1 MKTLISGIAAAEVGF
16 VLALTLSIGKAGAAD
31 YPERRL
37 VAIVP
42 YAAGSTTDTM
52 ARRISPPLAKA
63 LGQQVIIENKPGA
76 DGRIGTDAM
85 TKAAPDGYT
94 ILFTGAAI
102 AMTPAIRKNISW
114 DPVRQIQPVAEL
126 GESAYV
132 IVVNPSVPAN
142 NLAAFV
148 NLAKNYPGKLNGSA
162 GGDSTGM
169 ALALF
174 RIKTGSRAETITYKG
189 TGLAALAVVTGE
201 VDFAILDASAWLAFI
216 PSGRVRPLAVSG
228 NKRLSALPEI
238 PTTDE
243 AGLPDFDVGSMFGV
257 YTTGG
262 VPMNIVLRLNAEIN
276 KIITAPDIAGGL
288 NRLGLVP
295 TPLSVEQFTRR
306 YMSDLAK
313 WKEVVKRAN
322 LPVLD

>member
-1 MKTLISGIAAAEVGF
+1 MKSLGSIASAGVVF
-16 VLALTLSIGKAGAAD
+16 VLALTLFPERAGAAD
-31 YPERRL
+31 YPERQL

-42 YAAGSTTDTM
+42 YAPGSTTDTM
-52 ARRISPPLAKA
+52 ARRVSPLLAKG
-63 LGQQVIIENKPGA
+63 LGQQVIIQNRAGA
-76 DGRIGTDAM
+76 EGRIGTEAM

-114 DPVRQIQPVAEL
+114 DPVRQVQPVAEL

-132 IVVNPSVPAN
+132 IVVNPTVPAN

-189 TGLAALAVVTGE
+189 TGLAALAVVSGE

-216 PSGRVRPLAVSG
+216 PSGRVRALAVAG
-228 NKRLSALPEI
+228 KKRLSALPEI

-243 AGLPDFDVGSMFGV
+243 AGLPDYHVGSMFGV

-262 VPMNIVLRLNAEIN
+262 VPMNIVRRLNAEIN
-276 KIITAPDIAGGL
+276 NIITAPDMARGL
-288 NRLGLVP
+288 NRLGLAP
-295 TPLSVEQFTRR
+295 TPLSVEQFTQR

-322 LPVLD
+322 LPILD